1 MLRGSMHRWLRET
14 EDCPPHLRVR
24 RRVVQRSEQ
33 MLAVTV
39 VVLVISSD
47 HSLVEQCVQHR
58 HTVLQT
64 FVFPLEPRAVQRQ
77 KAASS
82 AAVSS

>member
-1 MLRGSMHRWLRET
+1 MLHGGLHGWLRET

-33 MLAVTV
+33 MLAV
-39 VVLVISSD
+39 VVLVSRID
-47 HSLVEQCVQHR
+47 HGLVEQWVQYR

-64 FVFPLEPRAVQRQ
+64 FGFPLEPRAVQRLRRR
-77 KAASS
+77 ARRR
-82 AAVSS
+82 